1 MNLIEGTLVS
11 AMLEAPYDIDLGKIY
26 PELQIRSEWIVERVA
41 ELAEE
46 GGGNCLINNIMI
58 LG

>member
-1 MNLIEGTLVS
+1 LVS